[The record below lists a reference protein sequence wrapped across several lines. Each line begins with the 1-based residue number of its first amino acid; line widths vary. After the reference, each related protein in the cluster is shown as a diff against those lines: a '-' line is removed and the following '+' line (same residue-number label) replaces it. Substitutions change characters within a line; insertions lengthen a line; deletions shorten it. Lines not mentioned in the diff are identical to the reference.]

1 MTTKLSQEKHPI
13 APSEYSPTVNRILAE
28 YREDHK
34 PRYRLLFVRVG
45 LPIILA
51 AIIIYFFQYVLK

>member
-1 MTTKLSQEKHPI
+1 MTTRLSSEKHPI
-13 APSEYSPTVNRILAE
+13 APSEHTAHLERILAE